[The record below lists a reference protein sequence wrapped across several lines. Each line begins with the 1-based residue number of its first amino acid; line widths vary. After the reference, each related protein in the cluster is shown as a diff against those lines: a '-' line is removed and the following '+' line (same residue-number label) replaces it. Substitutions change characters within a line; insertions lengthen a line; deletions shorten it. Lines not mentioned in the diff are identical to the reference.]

1 MRLTEGSMGGP
12 AAIIGPRPVRQT
24 IPGRFACTMRACKEG
39 SLPGDGRKH
48 EIETRLCSDD
58 ARARLRP
65 YLRLYL
71 RRARRRCGVLD
82 LQRAAYNGAGRAVY
96 VGGLRYLASGGSLAL
111 LALRPRIQARSGG
124 AACASRR
131 LLGLHRLEGPLREG
145 GIFRAAAQARAHE
158 APVVRLHPAGAA
170 AG

>member
-1 MRLTEGSMGGP
+1 MRLTAGSMGGP

-39 SLPGDGRKH
+39 TLPSDGRKH

-58 ARARLRP
+58 GRA
-65 YLRLYL
+65 RLYL
-71 RRARRRCGVLD
+71 RRARRRSGVLD
-82 LQRAAYNGAGRAVY
+82 LQRAAYHGAGRAVY
-96 VGGLRYLASGGSLAL
+96 VGGLRYLPSGGSLAL
-111 LALRPRIQARSGG
+111 FALRPRIQARSGG

-145 GIFRAAAQARAHE
+145 GILRAATQARADE
-158 APVVRLHPAGAA
+158 APLVRLQ
-170 AG
+170 

>member
-39 SLPGDGRKH
+39 TLPGDGRKH

-58 ARARLRP
+58 PRARLRP
-65 YLRLYL
+65 YLR
-71 RRARRRCGVLD
+71 RARRRSGVRD
-82 LQRAAYNGAGRAVY
+82 LQRAAYHGAGRALY
-96 VGGLRYLASGGSLAL
+96 VGGLRYLPSGGSLAL
-111 LALRPRIQARSGG
+111 FALRPRIQARSGG

-131 LLGLHRLEGPLREG
+131 LLGLHRLEGPVREG
-145 GIFRAAAQARAHE
+145 GILRAATQAPAHE
-158 APVVRLHPAGAA
+158 APGVRLHPAGAA